1 MLITRLKA
9 CLPTTTRPRHI
20 LLNPAVFANL
30 VLMPLDS
37 DDIEAIAERAAH
49 RVVQL
54 FDRPGQ
60 GAHELLDSKALARE
74 MSVSVDYVGP
84 TPLPSQ
90 RASTPEV
97 GSDDRLLGELADELA
112 DRLAG
117 QVADQVAARLEGVSP
132 GRREALIDAQEVA
145 RLTGRTRE
153 WVYDHQG
160 ELGAIRL
167 GSGPKP
173 RLGFDPA
180 QVLAHMERVDDPAP
194 VTMPPVAKPSRRR
207 QRAGRTAAGAE
218 LLRIRGHE
226 S

>member
-1 MLITRLKA
+1 MT
-9 CLPTTTRPRHI
+9 
-20 LLNPAVFANL
+20 
-30 VLMPLDS
+30 LDRE
-37 DDIEAIAERAAH
+37 DIEAIAERAAD

-54 FDRPGQ
+54 LDRP
-60 GAHELLDSKALARE
+60 ERF
-74 MSVSVDYVGP
+74 
-84 TPLPSQ
+84 
-90 RASTPEV
+90 
-97 GSDDRLLGELADELA
+97 
-112 DRLAG
+112 
-117 QVADQVAARLEGVSP
+117 SP

-180 QVLAHMERVDDPAP
+180 RVLAHMERVDDPAP
-194 VTMPPVAKPSRRR
+194 VAMPAVAKPSRRR
-207 QRAGRTAAGAE
+207 RRAGRTAAGAE
-218 LLRIRGHE
+218 LLRVRGHE